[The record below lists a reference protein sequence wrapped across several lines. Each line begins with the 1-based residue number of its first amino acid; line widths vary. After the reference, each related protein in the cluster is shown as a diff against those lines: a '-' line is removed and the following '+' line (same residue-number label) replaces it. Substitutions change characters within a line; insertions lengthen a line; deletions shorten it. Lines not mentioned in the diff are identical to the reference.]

1 MVKKQMNNE
10 VTEKEIERKKPFQW
24 FVFVILIPLLFAIAV
39 ALIVTT
45 FAGINVFST
54 AKDLSGKLPFVSSV
68 FSKNSS
74 STANKKA
81 VNDNISLQAQVKDDE
96 AKISQLQAKLQSK
109 DQEIQRAQLENNR
122 LQQEIDSLNANQK
135 ESKRAL
141 TDLVTTYETMSP
153 KKAAPIIGKMTDSEA
168 LKILSSVKPEILAS
182 IMENMDPTQA
192 ARFTELLT
200 KQNAVSQQ
208 STP

>member
-10 VTEKEIERKKPFQW
+10 VTENEIEQKKPFQW

-39 ALIVTT
+39 ALIVST
-45 FAGINVFST
+45 FAGINVFSA

-68 FSKNSS
+68 FPKNAP

-81 VNDNISLQAQVKDDE
+81 ANDLISLQAQVKDDE

-109 DQEIQRAQLENNR
+109 DQEIQKAQLENNR
-122 LQQEIDSLNANQK
+122 LQQQIDSLNASQK

-141 TDLVTTYETMSP
+141 SDLVTTYETMSP
-153 KKAAPIIGKMTDSEA
+153 KKAAPIIAKMTDAEA

-182 IMENMDPTQA
+182 IMENMDPAQA
-192 ARFTELLT
+192 ARFTERLT
-200 KQNAVSQQ
+200 NQNAASQK